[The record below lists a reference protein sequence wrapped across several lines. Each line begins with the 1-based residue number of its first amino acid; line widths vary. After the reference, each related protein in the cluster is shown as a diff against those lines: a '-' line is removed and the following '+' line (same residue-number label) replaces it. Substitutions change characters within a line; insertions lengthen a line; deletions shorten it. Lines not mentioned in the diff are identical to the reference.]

1 MDENSALQRFHV
13 DKGDM
18 KSDSYRRI
26 WVYAVLQNFKA
37 KMITFG
43 KLITIASFLS
53 ALLSATSAL
62 SQDQSN
68 PPQPKPACEAISFET
83 TPFTVCTFDAA
94 HDTIKLFHSD
104 PDGAVY
110 RHFDALA
117 ASLET
122 DNQDLVFAMNAGMYH
137 TNRDAVGLFIED
149 GVESYKINRNEG
161 PGNFHLLPNGIFYLD
176 GNRAGVAATET
187 YVASAVQPD
196 FATQSGPMLV
206 IDGTLHPRFIKDGT
220 SRKIR
225 NGVGVSDDG
234 EIVTFALSEERVNFY
249 DFGRLFRDHL
259 NIDNALFLD
268 GSISKI
274 YVRDLQRNDSGRA
287 MGPMIGVV
295 EAIPI
300 PDAEEAPE

>member
-1 MDENSALQRFHV
+1 MVNV
-13 DKGDM
+13 
-18 KSDSYRRI
+18 
-26 WVYAVLQNFKA
+26 
-37 KMITFG
+37 G
-43 KLITIASFLS
+43 KLITIASFLV

-62 SQDQSN
+62 SQDQNN
-68 PPQPKPACEAISFET
+68 PPEPDCEAIRFEAT
-83 TPFTVCTFDAA
+83 LYTICTFDAGR
-94 HDTIKLFHSD
+94 HTIKLFHSD
-104 PDGAVY
+104 PEGTVY

-122 DNQDLVFAMNAGMYH
+122 NRHDLIFAMNAGMYH
-137 TNRDAVGLFIED
+137 ANRDAVGLFIED
-149 GVESYKINRNEG
+149 GVERYKINRNEG
-161 PGNFHLLPNGIFYLD
+161 PGNFHLLPNGIFYLE

-187 YVASAVQPD
+187 YVASAIQPD

-234 EIVTFALSEERVNFY
+234 KTVTFALSEERVNFY
-249 DFGRLFRDHL
+249 DFGRLFRDQL

-268 GSISKI
+268 GSISRI

-287 MGPMIGVV
+287 MGPMVGVV

-300 PDAEEAPE
+300 PDMEEATE